1 VRICHVTITPLPTL
15 YERIKSEG
23 ACLSRGLSAK
33 QIEILQVLASHWH
46 GEGTVTLA
54 GIYAIRPEVC
64 ERPYQV
70 LKRTKRALASLELRG
85 LVTTHARNDTTGHPQ
100 WSEIGRSGACTR
112 ELARI
117 TATGRV
123 VAARPFGAHAGKK
136 EAKSRGGAAH
146 LRARRELARG
156 TLPHRVASA

>member
-1 VRICHVTITPLPTL
+1 
-15 YERIKSEG
+15 
-23 ACLSRGLSAK
+23 LSRGLSAK

-85 LVTTHARNDTTGHPQ
+85 LVTTHARNDTAGHPR

-112 ELARI
+112 EGTLARI
-117 TATGRV
+117 TSTGRV
-123 VAARPFGAHAGKK
+123 VAARPTAAV
-136 EAKSRGGAAH
+136 EEQRSSRRPACM
-146 LRARRELARG
+146 R
-156 TLPHRVASA
+156 

>member
-46 GEGTVTLA
+46 GEGTVPQLA
-54 GIYAIRPEVC
+54 SIYAVRPEDLC
-64 ERPYQV
+64 ERPHQV

-85 LVTTHARNDTTGHPQ
+85 LVTTHARNDTAGHPR

-112 ELARI
+112 EGTLTRI

-123 VAARPFGAHAGKK
+123 VAARPSAPTPEK
-136 EAKSRGGAAH
+136 RGGAVEEP
-146 LRARRELARG
+146 LTYVFVG
-156 TLPHRVASA
+156 K